1 MIGKMKTT
9 RKQLNR
15 CFSRIFWCGYCDLQY
30 ILHNDSPKFYNC
42 GIYGWNYNVYDLGN
56 IAITTGYRG
65 MFGTEIPRELIH
77 KYEAEAKP
85 IVESTL
91 SWKNHDEYVAKM
103 NDIRDRFINEIKQL

>member
-15 CFSRIFWCGYCDLQY
+15 CFSRIFWCGYCDLQN

-42 GIYGWNYNVYDLGN
+42 GIYGWNYDVYDLGN

-65 MFGTEIPRELIH
+65 MFGEQIPSEIISKYDKEARE
-77 KYEAEAKP
+77 
-85 IVESTL
+85 IVESPL

-103 NDIRDRFINEIKQL
+103 DDIRDRFINELKNL